1 MQTRK
6 LGRTGLDVSL
16 LSIGG
21 LYTSSLAGGV
31 NETKRIMQ
39 KAVDLGINAVDTAP
53 AYADSEATLGQA
65 IADLTAPL
73 IITTKLGGRPTPF
86 NPQDVAG
93 LRASVEESLR
103 LLGREHVDILMI
115 HEPDRPQ
122 QYAWW
127 SSYDP
132 LDGPVLEVIDSLK
145 QAGTIR
151 FSGLAGTT
159 VNEMTYLVQQ
169 NKFDVILTAF
179 NYNALFREA
188 ESTVIRAANARD
200 MGIVLGS
207 VMGQGFLTRPAS
219 ASDPHNNVWLSAAR
233 REQLEQ
239 YARLLEESA
248 LSAVELCLR
257 FAIEDPR
264 IHTIPIGCK
273 TIEQLETCVSAVEK
287 GPLPRDVR
295 VRLDEIAAMLPYR
308 PYEEPMILPLGKNY
322 HGPGIANMGAAVQV
336 GKLKH

>member
-31 NETKRIMQ
+31 SETKRIMQ

-53 AYADSEATLGQA
+53 AYADSEQTLGNA
-65 IADLTAPL
+65 IADLKAPL
-73 IITTKLGGRPTPF
+73 VITTKLGGRPQPF
-86 NPQDVAG
+86 NPLDAAG

-103 LLGREHVDILMI
+103 LLGRDHVDILMI

-122 QYAWW
+122 QYPWW

-132 LDGPVLEVIDSLK
+132 LDGPVLEVIDTLK

-169 NKFDVILTAF
+169 NKFDVVLTAF

-188 ESTVIRAANARD
+188 ESTVIRAASARD

-207 VMGQGFLTRPAS
+207 VMGQGFLTRPES
-219 ASDPHNNVWLSAAR
+219 CSDSNNNVWISAAR

-239 YARLLEESA
+239 YARLLEESGM
-248 LSAVELCLR
+248 SAVELCLR
-257 FAIEDPR
+257 FAIEDSR

-273 TIEQLETCVSAVEK
+273 TIEQLETCVTAVEK
-287 GPLPRDVR
+287 GPLPGDVR
-295 VRLDEIAAMLPYR
+295 SRLDEIAALLPYR

-336 GKLKH
+336 GKLEN

>member
-31 NETKRIMQ
+31 SETKRIMQ

-53 AYADSEATLGQA
+53 AYADSEQTLGGA
-65 IADLTAPL
+65 IADLKAPL
-73 IITTKLGGRPTPF
+73 VITTKLGGRPQPF
-86 NPQDVAG
+86 DPQDAAG

-103 LLGREHVDILMI
+103 LLGRDYVDILMI

-122 QYAWW
+122 QYPWW

-169 NKFDVILTAF
+169 DKFDVVLTAF

-188 ESTVIRAANARD
+188 ESTVIRAASARD

-219 ASDPHNNVWLSAAR
+219 GSDPNNNVWISAAR

-239 YARLLEESA
+239 YARLLAESGI
-248 LSAVELCLR
+248 SAVELCLR

-273 TIEQLETCVSAVEK
+273 TIEQLETCVAAVEK
-287 GPLPRDVR
+287 GPLPGDVR
-295 VRLDEIAAMLPYR
+295 SRLDEIAALLPYR

-336 GKLKH
+336 GKLND